1 MKNRIN
7 TLVFSLLMVFAS
19 ALMSSNQALAQDNPI
34 YQLPDDPNTS
44 RRATAS
50 TIVDYPEDLL
60 YELEPSIYVKNNA
73 IIETIGAN
81 SPKVLKL
88 KDVNSFNLL
97 NTRNSLFRRI
107 EMITINISSP
117 SDLTRSFN
125 VDNIRGFGQL
135 KYIYIKS
142 DFVITE
148 NQIRTFIQNADPEI
162 SIFYKI
168 FNRS

>member
-1 MKNRIN
+1 
-7 TLVFSLLMVFAS
+7 MVFAL
-19 ALMSSNQALAQDNPI
+19 ALIDSNKVLAQNNPI
-34 YQLPDDPNTS
+34 YQLPDNQNTS
-44 RRATAS
+44 RRTTGS
-50 TIVDYPEDLL
+50 TIVNYPEELL

-73 IIETIGAN
+73 IIETVGAS

-88 KDVNSFNLL
+88 KDVNSFNFLS
-97 NTRNSLFRRI
+97 TRNSLFRKV

-117 SDLTRSFN
+117 SDLSSSFN

-148 NQIRTFIQNADPEI
+148 NQIRSFIQNADPEI

-168 FNRS
+168 FKRS